1 MCNGS
6 AFDYIVRVA
15 SECNAFRP
23 ISLFKSKILFMRN
36 KDVKTDKKQLSSLTK
51 TTDSICQFKPAFK
64 FRVDQ

>member
-6 AFDYIVRVA
+6 AFDYIARVA
-15 SECNAFRP
+15 SECNAFRL

-36 KDVKTDKKQLSSLTK
+36 KGVKTDKKASISLTK
-51 TTDSICQFKPAFK
+51 TNNLICQFRPTFK